1 MADHSSHIQFE
12 DVPLEEARR
21 MGRGPRMDP
30 ELYHAI
36 REKIQSLDSTATRI
50 ALPEGTSPT
59 TMKNR
64 IVRMNW
70 LRVLQTGLTSCSMWR
85 NLIFQCGS
93 TSFT

>member
-1 MADHSSHIQFE
+1 MADHSSPIQFE

-64 IVRMNW
+64 IVRIGGMATIRRKMGH
-70 LRVLQTGLTSCSMWR
+70 LRSDVLIARWSAPH
-85 NLIFQCGS
+85 
-93 TSFT
+93 